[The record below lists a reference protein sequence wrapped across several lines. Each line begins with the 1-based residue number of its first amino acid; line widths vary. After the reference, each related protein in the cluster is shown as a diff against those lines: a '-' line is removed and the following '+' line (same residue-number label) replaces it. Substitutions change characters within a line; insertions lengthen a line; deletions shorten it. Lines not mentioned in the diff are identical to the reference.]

1 MKEFLIVALLLVV
14 NAFFALS
21 ELALVSAKRSR
32 LEALAKRGSRG
43 ARVALSLQQDPTVML
58 SAVQVGITFTALLTG
73 MYSGAA
79 FTEELT
85 LVLAA
90 AWPALADYAA
100 EAATVLVVLPV
111 SYLSLVLGELVP
123 KRIALSNAE
132 RLAVLTAPLMAGF
145 ARFAAPLVW
154 LLRRSTDLVVRLLPG
169 RAAPN
174 DSVTDDELKALLAEG
189 ARQGVFHAAEQRLV
203 EGVLTVADANIESIM
218 VPRPDVI
225 WLDLDEPVEK
235 LWQEARASGH
245 ARFLVAR
252 GSLDEP
258 AGVITLADLGEAARR
273 GGIDEGR
280 DIAQPLMVP
289 ETVSVLRLL
298 DAFQRSPV
306 HLAIVTDE
314 YGDVRGIVTPID
326 ILRAIAGGLPD
337 IGSRERAE
345 IVTRPDGSL
354 LVDGHLPAREL
365 AAALDMPEL
374 AHDDYHTTAGFVLHR
389 LGRIPRAGDRLTWR
403 SVEVE
408 VVDMDGPRIDK
419 LIFRRRQ

>member
-1 MKEFLIVALLLVV
+1 
-14 NAFFALS
+14 
-21 ELALVSAKRSR
+21 
-32 LEALAKRGSRG
+32 
-43 ARVALSLQQDPTVML
+43 
-58 SAVQVGITFTALLTG
+58 
-73 MYSGAA
+73 
-79 FTEELT
+79 
-85 LVLAA
+85 
-90 AWPALADYAA
+90 
-100 EAATVLVVLPV
+100 
-111 SYLSLVLGELVP
+111 
-123 KRIALSNAE
+123 
-132 RLAVLTAPLMAGF
+132 
-145 ARFAAPLVW
+145 
-154 LLRRSTDLVVRLLPG
+154 
-169 RAAPN
+169 
-174 DSVTDDELKALLAEG
+174 
-189 ARQGVFHAAEQRLV
+189 
-203 EGVLTVADANIESIM
+203 M

-258 AGVITLADLGEAARR
+258 VGVITLADLGEAARR
-273 GGIDEGR
+273 GSVEEGR

-306 HLAIVTDE
+306 HLAVVTDE

-326 ILRAIAGGLPD
+326 ILRAIAGGMPD

-345 IVTRPDGSL
+345 MVAREDGSW

-374 AHDDYHTTAGFVLHR
+374 AGDDYHTTAGFVLHR

-403 SVEVE
+403 NIEVE

-419 LIFRRRQ
+419 LIIKRRN

>member
-1 MKEFLIVALLLVV
+1 VPYAE
-14 NAFFALS
+14 
-21 ELALVSAKRSR
+21 
-32 LEALAKRGSRG
+32 
-43 ARVALSLQQDPTVML
+43 Q
-58 SAVQVGITFTALLTG
+58 
-73 MYSGAA
+73 
-79 FTEELT
+79 
-85 LVLAA
+85 LAA
-90 AWPALADYAA
+90 G
-100 EAATVLVVLPV
+100 LVVLPV

-132 RLAVLTAPLMAGF
+132 RLAILTAPFMAGF
-145 ARFAAPLVW
+145 ARMAAPLVW
-154 LLRRSTDLVVRLLPG
+154 LLRRSTDLVVRILPG
-169 RAAPN
+169 NAAPN
-174 DSVTDDELKALLAEG
+174 DSVTDDELRALLAEG

-203 EGVLTVADANIESIM
+203 EGVLAVADSSVESIM

-225 WLDLDEPVEK
+225 WLDLDEPIEK

-258 AGVITLADLGEAARR
+258 VGVITLADLGEAARR
-273 GGIDEGR
+273 GGVDESK

-298 DAFQRSPV
+298 DAFQRAPV
-306 HLAIVTDE
+306 HLAVVTDE
-314 YGDVRGIVTPID
+314 YGDVRGIVTPVD
-326 ILRAIAGGLPD
+326 ILRAIAGGMPD

-345 IVTRPDGSL
+345 MVARDDGSW

-374 AHDDYHTTAGFVLHR
+374 AGDDYHTTAGFVLHR

-403 SVEVE
+403 NIEVE

-419 LIFRRRQ
+419 LIIKRRL

>member
-1 MKEFLIVALLLVV
+1 MKEFLILALLLVI

-32 LEALAKRGSRG
+32 LEALAKRGNLG
-43 ARVALSLQQDPTVML
+43 ARVAIRLQQDSTLLL
-58 SAVQVGITFTALLTG
+58 SACQAGITLTAILTG
-73 MYSGAA
+73 LYSGAA
-79 FTEELT
+79 FADD
-85 LVLAA
+85 LAA
-90 AWPALADYAA
+90 QLAGTPALAPYA
-100 EAATVLVVLPV
+100 EQIAAGLVVLPV

-132 RLAVLTAPLMAGF
+132 RLAILTAPVMAGF
-145 ARFAAPLVW
+145 ARLTAPMVW
-154 LLRRSTDLVVRLLPG
+154 LLRKSTDLVLRVLPG
-169 RAAPN
+169 NAAPN
-174 DSVTDDELKALLAEG
+174 DSVTDDELRALLAEG

-203 EGVLTVADANIESIM
+203 EGVLAVADGSVESIM

-258 AGVITLADLGEAARR
+258 VGVITLADLGEAARR
-273 GGIDEGR
+273 GSVEEGR

-298 DAFQRSPV
+298 DAFQRAPV
-306 HLAIVTDE
+306 HLAVVTDE

-326 ILRAIAGGLPD
+326 ILRAIAGGMPD

-345 IVTRPDGSL
+345 MVAREDGSW

-374 AHDDYHTTAGFVLHR
+374 AGDDYHTTAGFVLHR

-403 SVEVE
+403 NIEVE

-419 LIFRRRQ
+419 LIIKRRA

>member
-1 MKEFLIVALLLVV
+1 MKEFLILALLLVI

-32 LEALAKRGSRG
+32 LEAMAKRGNLG
-43 ARVALSLQQDPTVML
+43 ARVAIGLQQDSTLLL
-58 SAVQVGITFTALLTG
+58 SACQVGITLTAILTG
-73 MYSGAA
+73 LYSGAA
-79 FTEELT
+79 FADD
-85 LVLAA
+85 LAA
-90 AWPALADYAA
+90 SLAQTPAIAPYAEQLAAG
-100 EAATVLVVLPV
+100 LVVLPV

-123 KRIALSNAE
+123 KRVALSNAE
-132 RLAVLTAPLMAGF
+132 RLAILTAPFMAGF
-145 ARFAAPLVW
+145 ARLTAPLVW
-154 LLRRSTDLVVRLLPG
+154 LLRKSTDLVVRIIPG
-169 RAAPN
+169 SAAPN
-174 DSVTDDELKALLAEG
+174 DSVTDDELRALLAEG
-189 ARQGVFHAAEQRLV
+189 ARQGVFHAGEQRLV
-203 EGVLTVADANIESIM
+203 EGVLAVADSSVESIM

-258 AGVITLADLGEAARR
+258 VGVITLADLGEATRR
-273 GGIDEGR
+273 GHVEEGR

-298 DAFQRSPV
+298 DAFQRAPV
-306 HLAIVTDE
+306 HLAVVTDE

-326 ILRAIAGGLPD
+326 ILRAIAGGMPD

-345 IVTRPDGSL
+345 MVAREDGSW

-374 AHDDYHTTAGFVLHR
+374 AGDDYHTTAGCVLHR

-403 SVEVE
+403 NLEVE

-419 LIFRRRQ
+419 LIIKRRA

>member
-1 MKEFLIVALLLVV
+1 MKEFLILALLLAI
-14 NAFFALS
+14 NAFFALA
-21 ELALVSAKRSR
+21 ELALVSARKSR
-32 LEALAKRGSRG
+32 LEALAKRGNLG
-43 ARVALSLQQDPTVML
+43 ARVALGLQQDTTLLL
-58 SAVQVGITFTALLTG
+58 SAGQAGITLTAILTG

-79 FTEELT
+79 FTEE
-85 LVLAA
+85 VAAYFAEHAGLA
-90 AWPALADYAA
+90 PYAH
-100 EAATVLVVLPV
+100 EIATVLVVLPV

-132 RLAVLTAPLMAGF
+132 RLAVVTAPLMAGF
-145 ARFAAPLVW
+145 ARLAAPLVW
-154 LLRRSTDLVVRLLPG
+154 LLRKSTDLVVRILPG
-169 RAAPN
+169 SAAPN
-174 DSVTDDELKALLAEG
+174 DSVTDDELRALLAEG

-203 EGVLTVADANIESIM
+203 EGVLTVADASVESIM

-273 GGIDEGR
+273 GAVDEGR
-280 DIAQPLMVP
+280 DVAQPLMVP

-326 ILRAIAGGLPD
+326 ILRAIAGGMPD

-345 IVTRPDGSL
+345 IVTRQDGSL

-365 AAALDMPEL
+365 AVALDIPEL

-403 SVEVE
+403 NLEVE

-419 LIFRRRQ
+419 LIIRRRQ

>member
-1 MKEFLIVALLLVV
+1 MKEFLVLALLLVI

-32 LEALAKRGSRG
+32 LEAMAKRGNLR
-43 ARVALSLQQDPTVML
+43 ARVAISLQQDTTLLL
-58 SAVQVGITFTALLTG
+58 SACQAGITLTAILTG
-73 MYSGAA
+73 LYSGAA
-79 FTEELT
+79 FADDLAIHFAKTPAIAPYAEQ
-85 LVLAA
+85 LAA
-90 AWPALADYAA
+90 G
-100 EAATVLVVLPV
+100 LVVLPV

-132 RLAVLTAPLMAGF
+132 RLAILTAPFMAGF
-145 ARFAAPLVW
+145 ARMAAPLVW
-154 LLRRSTDLVVRLLPG
+154 LLRKSTDLVLRILPG
-169 RAAPN
+169 NAAPN
-174 DSVTDDELKALLAEG
+174 DSVTDDELRALLAEG

-203 EGVLTVADANIESIM
+203 EGVLAVADSSVESIM

-225 WLDLDEPVEK
+225 WLDLDEPIEK

-258 AGVITLADLGEAARR
+258 VGVITLADLGEAARR
-273 GGIDEGR
+273 GGVDETK

-298 DAFQRSPV
+298 DAFQRAPV
-306 HLAIVTDE
+306 HLAVVTDE
-314 YGDVRGIVTPID
+314 YGDVRGIVTPVD
-326 ILRAIAGGLPD
+326 ILRAIAGGMPD

-345 IVTRPDGSL
+345 MVARDDGSW

-374 AHDDYHTTAGFVLHR
+374 AGDDYHTTAGFVLHR

-403 SVEVE
+403 NIEVE

-419 LIFRRRQ
+419 LIIKRRN

>member
-1 MKEFLIVALLLVV
+1 M
-14 NAFFALS
+14 
-21 ELALVSAKRSR
+21 
-32 LEALAKRGSRG
+32 
-43 ARVALSLQQDPTVML
+43 
-58 SAVQVGITFTALLTG
+58 
-73 MYSGAA
+73 
-79 FTEELT
+79 
-85 LVLAA
+85 
-90 AWPALADYAA
+90 
-100 EAATVLVVLPV
+100 
-111 SYLSLVLGELVP
+111 
-123 KRIALSNAE
+123 
-132 RLAVLTAPLMAGF
+132 
-145 ARFAAPLVW
+145 
-154 LLRRSTDLVVRLLPG
+154 
-169 RAAPN
+169 
-174 DSVTDDELKALLAEG
+174 
-189 ARQGVFHAAEQRLV
+189 
-203 EGVLTVADANIESIM
+203 TVADANVESIM

-225 WLDLDEPVEK
+225 WLDLDEPAEK

-345 IVTRPDGSL
+345 IVTRADGSL
-354 LVDGHLPAREL
+354 LVDGHLPARDL

-403 SVEVE
+403 NLEVE